1 MKCPRCG
8 IDLRIQSAYDETVS
22 EGDIQYTYR
31 VRERMCPN
39 PQCEN
44 YMDIVDIDRKITE
57 VKDESDISAGEEV
70 SWV

>member
-1 MKCPRCG
+1 MKCPKCG

-22 EGDIQYTYR
+22 EGETEYTYR

-44 YMDIVDIDRKITE
+44 YLDTVDIDRKITGIR
-57 VKDESDISAGEEV
+57 DNTDIPEGEEV
-70 SWV
+70 I

>member
-1 MKCPRCG
+1 MKCPKCG

-22 EGDIQYTYR
+22 EGDVEYTYR

-44 YMDIVDIDRKITE
+44 YLDTVDIDRKMTGIRNADDVSEGGE
-57 VKDESDISAGEEV
+57 VI
-70 SWV
+70 